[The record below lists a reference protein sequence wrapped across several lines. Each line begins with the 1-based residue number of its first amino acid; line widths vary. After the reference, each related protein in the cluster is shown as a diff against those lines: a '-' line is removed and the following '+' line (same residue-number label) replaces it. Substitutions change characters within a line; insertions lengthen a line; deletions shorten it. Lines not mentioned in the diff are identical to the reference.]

1 VTNLSNQKNR
11 KQKDSA
17 MAGTK
22 TNKIVTRVASYA
34 ILTFMTLLIFTP
46 IFWMIS
52 TSLKSEAVM
61 FDTPIELIPS
71 DPTLDSY
78 VNLWSTYPF
87 LTYLRNSI
95 FVVSVATF
103 FSVAVST
110 FAGYGISRF
119 NFRGRGIFM
128 SFLLATQL
136 FPSIMLLIP
145 YYKTFKT
152 LNLID
157 SHFGLIIAY
166 VSFTIPF
173 CTWMMRGYFAGIS
186 KDLDQAA
193 AIDGAGRF
201 RVFSSVILPIAWPGI
216 AATAIYAFIAGWNEY
231 LFALVFLNSAEK
243 KTVSLA
249 IGQLIGEYRI
259 LWNDMMAASF
269 FALVP
274 MIIIFIFFNR
284 YLVEGLSA
292 GAVKE

>member
-1 VTNLSNQKNR
+1 MINLNKQTNR
-11 KQKDSA
+11 KQKDST

-22 TNKIVTRVASYA
+22 ANKVVTRVTSYS
-34 ILTFMTLLIFTP
+34 ILLIMTLLIFTP

-78 VNLWSTYPF
+78 KNLWSTYPF
-87 LTYLRNSI
+87 LAYLRNSI

-103 FSVAVST
+103 FSVSVST

-119 NFRGRGIFM
+119 NFKGRGVFM

-157 SHFGLIIAY
+157 SHLGLIIAY

-193 AIDGAGRF
+193 AIDGAGRIKIF
-201 RVFSSVILPIAWPGI
+201 TSVILPIAWPGI

>member
-1 VTNLSNQKNR
+1 
-11 KQKDSA
+11 

-22 TNKIVTRVASYA
+22 TNQIITRVATYS
-34 ILTFMTLLIFTP
+34 ILVIMTFLIFVP

-52 TSLKSEAVM
+52 TSLKTEAVM

-78 VNLWSTYPF
+78 KNLWSAYPF
-87 LTYLRNSI
+87 LTYLRNSVL
-95 FVVSVATF
+95 VVSAATF
-103 FSVAVST
+103 FSVTIST
-110 FAGYGISRF
+110 IAGYGISRF
-119 NFRGRGIFM
+119 KFRGRSFYM

-152 LNLID
+152 LNLLD
-157 SHFGLIIAY
+157 SLYGLVIVYI
-166 VSFTIPF
+166 SFTIPF

-193 AIDGAGRF
+193 AIDGAGRI
-201 RVFSSVILPIAWPGI
+201 RVFTSVILPIAWPGV

-231 LFALVFLNSAEK
+231 LFAMAFINTDTH
-243 KTVSLA
+243 KTVSLG

-259 LWNDMMAASF
+259 LWGELMAG
-269 FALVP
+269 ALYALIP
-274 MIIIFIFFNR
+274 MAVIFIFFNR
-284 YLVEGLSA
+284 YLVSGLSA